1 MTYTT
6 RVGVGLLCLLALTGA
21 AAGQSAA
28 FTFTTA
34 AGDAQAGGEVTVT
47 FTYENTGNSTQTAVV
62 NVTSL
67 PDGWEIADRSNDGG
81 QWNSGDQ
88 SWLFLS
94 VSPGSTV
101 SPSLTL
107 SVPAEA
113 NGTANVSAMASD
125 DSDTIQ
131 SAVTFE
137 LGADGD
143 SGEMATSTE
152 TTTRGE
158 DMPATETETDEAMS
172 ETAEAMT
179 GTGEAA
185 TTGGSG
191 PGFGVVAT
199 GLAVLAVAL
208 LARRRP

>member
-1 MTYTT
+1 MTRVTQ
-6 RVGVGLLCLLALTGA
+6 VGVGLLCLLALTGA

-28 FTFTTA
+28 FMFTTT

-67 PDGWEIADRSNDGG
+67 PEGWEVADRSNDGG

-131 SAVTFE
+131 SSVTFE

-143 SGEMATSTE
+143 SGETATSTE
-152 TTTRGE
+152 TMTRGE
-158 DMPATETETDEAMS
+158 DMPATETEMATE
-172 ETAEAMT
+172 EAMT
-179 GTGEAA
+179 GTGEEA

-199 GLAVLAVAL
+199 GLAVLLVGL
-208 LARRRP
+208 LARRR

>member
-1 MTYTT
+1 MTRVTQ
-6 RVGVGLLCLLALTGA
+6 VGVGLLCLLALTGA

-28 FTFTTA
+28 FMFTTT

-67 PDGWEIADRSNDGG
+67 PEGWEVADRSNDGG

-131 SAVTFE
+131 SSVTFE

-143 SGEMATSTE
+143 SGETATSTE
-152 TTTRGE
+152 TMTSGE
-158 DMPATETETDEAMS
+158 DMPATETEMATE
-172 ETAEAMT
+172 EAMT
-179 GTGEAA
+179 GTGEEA

-199 GLAVLAVAL
+199 GLAVLLVGL
-208 LARRRP
+208 LARRR

>member
-1 MTYTT
+1 MTRLTH
-6 RVGVGLLCLLALTGA
+6 VGVGLLCLLALTGA

-67 PDGWEIADRSNDGG
+67 PEGWEIADRGNDGG

-131 SAVTFE
+131 SSVTFE

-143 SGEMATSTE
+143 SGETATSTE
-152 TTTRGE
+152 TMTRGE
-158 DMPATETETDEAMS
+158 DMPATETEMATE
-172 ETAEAMT
+172 EAMT
-179 GTGEAA
+179 GTGEEA

-191 PGFGVVAT
+191 PGFSVVAT
-199 GLAVLAVAL
+199 GLAVLLVGL
-208 LARRRP
+208 LARRR

>member
-1 MTYTT
+1 MTRLTH
-6 RVGVGLLCLLALTGA
+6 VGVGLLCLLALTGA

-67 PDGWEIADRSNDGG
+67 PEGWEIADRGNDGG

-131 SAVTFE
+131 SSVTFE

-143 SGEMATSTE
+143 SGETATSTE
-152 TTTRGE
+152 TMTRGE
-158 DMPATETETDEAMS
+158 DMPATETEMATE
-172 ETAEAMT
+172 EAMT
-179 GTGEAA
+179 GTGEEA

-199 GLAVLAVAL
+199 GLAVLLVGL
-208 LARRRP
+208 LARRR

>member
-1 MTYTT
+1 MTRVTQ
-6 RVGVGLLCLLALTGA
+6 VGVGLLCLLALTGA

-28 FTFTTA
+28 FMFTTT

-67 PDGWEIADRSNDGG
+67 PEGWEVADRSNDGG

-113 NGTANVSAMASD
+113 NGTANVSAIASD

-131 SAVTFE
+131 SSVTLE
-137 LGADGD
+137 LGADN
-143 SGEMATSTE
+143 ETATSTE
-152 TTTRGE
+152 TMDTATERGTAM
-158 DMPATETETDEAMS
+158 DTETEMETDD
-172 ETAEAMT
+172 ETT
-179 GTGEAA
+179 GTGEEA

-191 PGFGVVAT
+191 PGFGVVVTA
-199 GLAVLAVAL
+199 LAVLLVGL
-208 LARRRP
+208 LARRR